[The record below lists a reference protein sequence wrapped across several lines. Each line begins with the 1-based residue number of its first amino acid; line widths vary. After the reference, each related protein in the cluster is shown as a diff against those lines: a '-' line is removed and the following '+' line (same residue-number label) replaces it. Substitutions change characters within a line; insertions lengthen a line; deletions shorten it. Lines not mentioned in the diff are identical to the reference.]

1 VCVIAAV
8 LVSAALAACGGS
20 SHKSHTTR
28 TASTTT
34 RSTTSRTVAPIATAQ
49 GVGDGA
55 LGAEPLKVSI
65 YDLRRSGPFV
75 TLDFGITCENQ
86 SGCGVGSDFAFVT
99 LRDENTPST
108 IKAFGNT
115 AGGVMLIDPSN
126 RLEYRA
132 VTDSSGRPFASS
144 LPFHVDDS
152 LTHLAWVTFRAPPQ
166 TAGTMSVV
174 FPMGG
179 PVVPEVPISSKP
191 APSPSQLGSG
201 VVAATAAPFAQPPGS
216 TSTAGLTLPF
226 ENLVSTVGNTSG
238 SDSESSNKATIALS
252 ADVLFQFDK
261 ATLTPRAH
269 AVISQVAARIQER
282 ATGVVRVDGYTDS
295 IGTDQVNIPLSQAR
309 AASVVRAL
317 KPQVGG
323 AAVTFQAAGHGSD
336 DPVAPNTLAGGAD
349 NPRGRALNRRVTIS
363 FTVKRPAAPA
373 PLPAATP
380 SQPAAA
386 NSRSA
391 TFTAADSTGSS
402 DTYQVTADHLFRDG
416 DTVVLKLTITCQSAG
431 GSSSGTCSGADLAGT
446 PTVPPVPASQ
456 QFSFQ
461 TQGGSAS
468 AIYLADP
475 SSGTQY
481 IPLRDTDGVA
491 LTAGVNPS
499 IKAGDSYPLWLM
511 YPAPPASTSSA
522 TVVLPGGGT
531 RIGPL
536 PVASSPSG

>member
-1 VCVIAAV
+1 M
-8 LVSAALAACGGS
+8 
-20 SHKSHTTR
+20 
-28 TASTTT
+28 
-34 RSTTSRTVAPIATAQ
+34 
-49 GVGDGA
+49 
-55 LGAEPLKVSI
+55 SI
-65 YDLRRSGPFV
+65 YDLRRNGPFV
-75 TLDFGITCENQ
+75 TLDFGVKCEN
-86 SGCGVGSDFAFVT
+86 SGGCGVGSDFAFVT

-132 VTDSSGRPFASS
+132 VTDSSGRPFASA

-152 LTHLAWVTFRAPPQ
+152 LIHLAWVTFRAPPQ
-166 TAGTMSVV
+166 SVGTMSIV

-179 PVVPEVPISSKP
+179 PVVPDVAISSKP
-191 APSPSQLGSG
+191 APAPSQLGSG
-201 VVAATAAPFAQPPGS
+201 VVAATAAPFAVPPGT
-216 TSTAGLTLPF
+216 TSTAGLTLPV
-226 ENLVSTVGNTSG
+226 ENLISTVGNSSG
-238 SDSESSNKATIALS
+238 SDSESPDKATIALS

-269 AVISQVAARIQER
+269 AVISQVAARIQAR
-282 ATGVVRVDGYTDS
+282 ATGVVHVDGYTDS

-309 AASVVRAL
+309 AASVVHAL
-317 KPQVGG
+317 KPLIGG
-323 AAVTFQAAGHGSD
+323 APVTFQAAGHGSA

-373 PLPAATP
+373 PLPATAAPPASSAT
-380 SQPAAA
+380 
-386 NSRSA
+386 SRTA
-391 TFTAADSTGSS
+391 TFTSANSS
-402 DTYQVTADHLFRDG
+402 GAPDTYQVTANKLYRNA
-416 DTVVLKLTITCQSAG
+416 DTVVLELTITCQSAG

-468 AIYLADP
+468 AIYLVDP
-475 SSGTQY
+475 ASGTQY

-491 LTAGVNPS
+491 MTAGVNPS
-499 IKAGDSYPLWLM
+499 IKTGDSYPLWLM

>member
-1 VCVIAAV
+1 
-8 LVSAALAACGGS
+8 
-20 SHKSHTTR
+20 
-28 TASTTT
+28 
-34 RSTTSRTVAPIATAQ
+34 
-49 GVGDGA
+49 VGDGA

-65 YDLRRSGPFV
+65 YDLRRNGPFV
-75 TLDFGITCENQ
+75 TLDFGITCENAG
-86 SGCGVGSDFAFVT
+86 GCGVGSDFAFVT

-108 IKAFGNT
+108 IKAYGNT
-115 AGGVMLIDPSN
+115 AGGVMIIDPSN

-144 LPFHVDDS
+144 LPFHVSDS
-152 LTHLAWVTFRAPPQ
+152 LVHRAWVTFRAPPQ
-166 TAGTMSVV
+166 SVRTMSVV

-179 PVVPEVPISSKP
+179 PVVPDVPISSQP
-191 APSPSQLGSG
+191 APSPSEVGSSA
-201 VVAATAAPFAQPPGS
+201 VAAAAAPFAVPPGT
-216 TSTAGLTLPF
+216 TSTAGLTLPV
-226 ENLVSTVGNTSG
+226 ENLISTVGNSSG
-238 SDSESSNKATIALS
+238 SDSESPNKATIALS

-269 AVISQVAARIQER
+269 AVISQVAARIEQR

-309 AASVVRAL
+309 AASVVRAV
-317 KPQVGG
+317 KPLIGG
-323 AAVTFQAAGHGSD
+323 ASVTFQAAGHGSG

-349 NPRGRALNRRVTIS
+349 NPSGRALNRRVTIS
-363 FTVKRPAAPA
+363 FTVKRAAAPA

-380 SQPAAA
+380 SQPAAG

-391 TFTAADSTGSS
+391 TFTAADSSGGP
-402 DTYQVTADHLFRDG
+402 DTYQVAADHLFRDE
-416 DTVVLKLTITCQSAG
+416 DTVVLELTIRCQSAG

-468 AIYLADP
+468 AIYLVDP
-475 SSGTQY
+475 NSGTQY

-499 IKAGDSYPLWLM
+499 FKAGDSYPLWLM
-511 YPAPPASTSSA
+511 YPAPPASASSEA
-522 TVVLPGGGT
+522 VVLPGGGT
-531 RIGPL
+531 RIGPI
-536 PVASSPSG
+536 PVASTPPG